1 MESTVISKVERF
13 RYLES
18 IIQGN
23 GEIDEDIN
31 QQVKIGWQKWKNASG
46 VLCDKKITLRLKG
59 RVYHMI
65 VRPTLLYG
73 AECWPI
79 KKSQLQRMRV
89 AEMRMI
95 RWMYGHT
102 THTRSDRIRNGVI
115 GVKIGVTPI
124 KDKIRDARLR

>member
-46 VLCDKKITLRLKG
+46 VLCDKKITLRLKA
-59 RVYHMI
+59 VSYTHLTL
-65 VRPTLLYG
+65 PTNR
-73 AECWPI
+73 E
-79 KKSQLQRMRV
+79 V
-89 AEMRMI
+89 
-95 RWMYGHT
+95 
-102 THTRSDRIRNGVI
+102 
-115 GVKIGVTPI
+115 
-124 KDKIRDARLR
+124 